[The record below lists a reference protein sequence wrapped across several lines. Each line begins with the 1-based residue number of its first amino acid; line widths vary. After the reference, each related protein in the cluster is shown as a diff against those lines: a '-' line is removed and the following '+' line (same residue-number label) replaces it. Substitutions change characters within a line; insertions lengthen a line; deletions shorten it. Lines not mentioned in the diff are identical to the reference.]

1 MYGEASQK
9 VVTTL
14 KVMAGVY
21 RKMNDVVEAQ
31 NYLKRARN
39 IEKSLKIGEGRGM
52 LRLGVGSRG
61 GAAGTVGANKQ
72 RERKVGE
79 KGKEREKDR

>member
-21 RKMNDVVEAQ
+21 RKMNDVAEAQ

-39 IEKSLKIGEGRGM
+39 IEKSLKIGEGRGK

-61 GAAGTVGANKQ
+61 VPGGTVGANKE
-72 RERKVGE
+72 RERKVAE